1 MPRWIVLLLGL
12 GALSL
17 AGCSAH
23 DEREWMKVDRRYS
36 NEDLQRDY
44 RDCSRRG
51 DLDDACMR
59 QRGWIPMSPTKEEP
73 PRSLDPLQRQ
83 PSGRGRY

>member
-1 MPRWIVLLLGL
+1 MSRWILLLLGL

-17 AGCSAH
+17 TGCSAH